1 MAKVLNLNPI
11 QRSAMNHR
19 DNTPKTGLATRA
31 TQGGG
36 TILGFLGGLVVGL
49 IVAVVV
55 AIFITRAPV
64 PFVNKGGNKSSDR
77 VIEPK
82 AGAAMPDPNQSLNS
96 KSKPAQS
103 TEKAAADKSASD
115 KSASDKASGDKSKES
130 AAKPADSGGSVLG
143 NVFNNGQ
150 QAGQAA
156 PPPPPVA
163 TVPTSPTPPA
173 NTAAKPATPAPG
185 STSTPGASPS
195 GTDNPEDKTTY
206 IIQAG
211 AFRVQEDAEAMKAK
225 LALAGYE
232 ARILTAD
239 VSGQPLYRVR
249 LTPYKVLDDV
259 NKAKSKLAENGIE
272 STVIRMK

>member
-1 MAKVLNLNPI
+1 MTKLKNLNLVNDAVSSQPTRFKHTV
-11 QRSAMNHR
+11 Q
-19 DNTPKTGLATRA
+19 ATRTA
-31 TQGGG
+31 QAGG

-64 PFVNKGGNKSSDR
+64 PFVNKAANKSSDR

-82 AGAAMPDPNQSLNS
+82 AGAPVPDPNQSLNS
-96 KSKPAQS
+96 KSKPAHS
-103 TEKAAADKSASD
+103 ADKSAAADKPSSD
-115 KSASDKASGDKSKES
+115 KPSDSST
-130 AAKPADSGGSVLG
+130 KPADAGGSVLG

-150 QAGQAA
+150 QAGQVSPPPAAPSAVPPTNPAVPGAA
-156 PPPPPVA
+156 PP
-163 TVPTSPTPPA
+163 
-173 NTAAKPATPAPG
+173 KPATPAPG
-185 STSTPGASPS
+185 APVTASAPVAGTP
-195 GTDNPEDKTTY
+195 DNPEDKTTY

-249 LTPYKVLDDV
+249 LTPYKVLEDV

>member
-1 MAKVLNLNPI
+1 MAKVPNLNTA
-11 QRSAMNHR
+11 RLRAANR
-19 DNTPKTGLATRA
+19 LAITRKYGEMPSGA
-31 TQGGG
+31 QAGG
-36 TILGFLGGLVVGL
+36 TILGFLAGLVIGL
-49 IVAVVV
+49 VVAVVV

-64 PFVNKGGNKSSDR
+64 PFVNKAGHKSSDR

-82 AGAAMPDPNQSLNS
+82 AGAPLPDPNQSLNS
-96 KSKPAQS
+96 KSKPNPS
-103 TEKAAADKSASD
+103 P
-115 KSASDKASGDKSKES
+115 DKAGTDKANAGTTKT
-130 AAKPADSGGSVLG
+130 ADEGGSVLG

-156 PPPPPVA
+156 PPPPPVPSTSPNSPAPTA
-163 TVPTSPTPPA
+163 TPAKPTSPS
-173 NTAAKPATPAPG
+173 APVA
-185 STSTPGASPS
+185 TSTPA
-195 GTDNPEDKTTY
+195 GTTTSTPDNPEDKTTY

-259 NKAKSKLAENGIE
+259 NKAKAKLAENGIE

>member
-1 MAKVLNLNPI
+1 MTKLKTLNPRN
-11 QRSAMNHR
+11 QTDMNRPAQVAKRVRSNNA
-19 DNTPKTGLATRA
+19 AQA
-31 TQGGG
+31 GG

-64 PFVNKGGNKSSDR
+64 PFVNKTGNKSSDR

-82 AGAAMPDPNQSLNS
+82 AGVAVPDPNQSLNS
-96 KSKPAQS
+96 KSKPAPS
-103 TEKAAADKSASD
+103 SEKASAEKASADKVGAVKPAD
-115 KSASDKASGDKSKES
+115 T
-130 AAKPADSGGSVLG
+130 AAKPADAGGSVLG

-156 PPPPPVA
+156 PPPTPAA
-163 TVPTSPTPPA
+163 T
-173 NTAAKPATPAPG
+173 TPAPG
-185 STSTPGASPS
+185 TPTTPGTAPAKPTTPAPGAPVTASTPVAGSP
-195 GTDNPEDKTTY
+195 DNPEDKTTY

-249 LTPYKVLDDV
+249 LTPYKVLEDV

>member
-1 MAKVLNLNPI
+1 MAKLKNLNLVNDTVSSRPTRF
-11 QRSAMNHR
+11 QHTEHVTRSAQN
-19 DNTPKTGLATRA
+19 
-31 TQGGG
+31 GG

-64 PFVNKGGNKSSDR
+64 PFVNKAANKSSDR

-82 AGAAMPDPNQSLNS
+82 AGVPVPDPNQSLNS

-103 TEKAAADKSASD
+103 ADKAAADKPAAEKAGND
-115 KSASDKASGDKSKES
+115 KSSES
-130 AAKPADSGGSVLG
+130 STKPADAGGSVLG

-150 QAGQAA
+150 QAGQASPPPTAPSVVPPASPAVPGAA
-156 PPPPPVA
+156 PP
-163 TVPTSPTPPA
+163 
-173 NTAAKPATPAPG
+173 KPATPAPG
-185 STSTPGASPS
+185 APVTASAPVAGTP
-195 GTDNPEDKTTY
+195 DNPEDKTTY

-249 LTPYKVLDDV
+249 LTPYKVLEDV

>member
-1 MAKVLNLNPI
+1 MAKLKNLNLVNDAVLSRPTRF
-11 QRSAMNHR
+11 QH
-19 DNTPKTGLATRA
+19 TEQATRTVQA
-31 TQGGG
+31 GG

-64 PFVNKGGNKSSDR
+64 PFVNKAANKSSDR

-82 AGAAMPDPNQSLNS
+82 AGVPVPDPNQSLNS
-96 KSKPAQS
+96 KSKPAQ
-103 TEKAAADKSASD
+103 TADKPAADKASSD
-115 KSASDKASGDKSKES
+115 KPSES
-130 AAKPADSGGSVLG
+130 STKPADSGGSVLG

-150 QAGQAA
+150 QAGQAS
-156 PPPPPVA
+156 PPPTAP
-163 TVPTSPTPPA
+163 TVVPPA
-173 NTAAKPATPAPG
+173 NPAGPGAVPPKPATPAPG
-185 STSTPGASPS
+185 APVTASVPVAGTP
-195 GTDNPEDKTTY
+195 DNPEDKTTY

-249 LTPYKVLDDV
+249 LTPYKVLEDV

>member
-1 MAKVLNLNPI
+1 MAKELNLNTM
-11 QRSAMNHR
+11 RRKAAHKR
-19 DNTPKTGLATRA
+19 TLCPKHGQKASGA
-31 TQGGG
+31 QAGG
-36 TILGFLGGLVVGL
+36 TILGFLAGLVIGL
-49 IVAVVV
+49 VVAVVV

-64 PFVNKGGNKSSDR
+64 PFVNKAGHKSSDR

-82 AGAAMPDPNQSLNS
+82 AGVALPDPNQSLNS
-96 KSKPAQS
+96 KSKPNPS
-103 TEKAAADKSASD
+103 ADKAGSD
-115 KSASDKASGDKSKES
+115 KSSDG

-156 PPPPPVA
+156 PPPASAPPA
-163 TVPTSPTPPA
+163 PANSTVPGALP
-173 NTAAKPATPAPG
+173 AKPTNPSAPVPASTPAGTTP
-185 STSTPGASPS
+185 STS
-195 GTDNPEDKTTY
+195 DNPEDKTTY

-249 LTPYKVLDDV
+249 LTPYKVLEDV
-259 NKAKSKLAENGIE
+259 NKAKAKLAENGIE

>member
-1 MAKVLNLNPI
+1 MAKVLNLNTVGKTAVP
-11 QRSAMNHR
+11 RKAM
-19 DNTPKTGLATRA
+19 TPKYGTSPLRVQA
-31 TQGGG
+31 GG
-36 TILGFLGGLVVGL
+36 TILGFLAGLVIGL
-49 IVAVVV
+49 VVAVVV

-64 PFVNKGGNKSSDR
+64 PFVNKAGNKNSDR

-82 AGAAMPDPNQSLNS
+82 AGAPLPDPNQSLNS
-96 KSKPAQS
+96 KSKPSPGAD
-103 TEKAAADKSASD
+103 KASADKS
-115 KSASDKASGDKSKES
+115 GDH
-130 AAKPADSGGSVLG
+130 APKPADAGGSVLG

-156 PPPPPVA
+156 PPAPA
-163 TVPTSPTPPA
+163 PTAPSASP
-173 NTAAKPATPAPG
+173 AKPAAPGAPVTASTPAGTTP
-185 STSTPGASPS
+185 STP
-195 GTDNPEDKTTY
+195 DNPEDKTTY

-259 NKAKSKLAENGIE
+259 NKAKAKLAENGIE

>member
-1 MAKVLNLNPI
+1 MAKVLNLNTARQMAANRQAI
-11 QRSAMNHR
+11 
-19 DNTPKTGLATRA
+19 TRKYGEMPSGA
-31 TQGGG
+31 QAGG
-36 TILGFLGGLVVGL
+36 TILGFLAGLVIGL
-49 IVAVVV
+49 VVAVVV

-64 PFVNKGGNKSSDR
+64 PFVNKAGHKSSDR

-82 AGAAMPDPNQSLNS
+82 AGVPLPDPNQSLNS
-96 KSKPAQS
+96 KSKPNPNAD
-103 TEKAAADKSASD
+103 KAGADKSNT
-115 KSASDKASGDKSKES
+115 GTT
-130 AAKPADSGGSVLG
+130 KPADAGGSVLG

-156 PPPPPVA
+156 PPPPPPPVPS
-163 TVPTSPTPPA
+163 TSPTSPPP
-173 NTAAKPATPAPG
+173 NATPAKPTSPSAPVAASTPAG
-185 STSTPGASPS
+185 TTTSTP
-195 GTDNPEDKTTY
+195 DNPEDKTTY

-259 NKAKSKLAENGIE
+259 NKAKAKLAENGIE

>member
-1 MAKVLNLNPI
+1 MAKLKNLNLVNDTVLSRPTRF
-11 QRSAMNHR
+11 QHT
-19 DNTPKTGLATRA
+19 DQATRTA
-31 TQGGG
+31 QAGG

-64 PFVNKGGNKSSDR
+64 PFVNKAANKSSDR

-82 AGAAMPDPNQSLNS
+82 AGVPVPDPNQSLNS

-103 TEKAAADKSASD
+103 ADKAGAD
-115 KSASDKASGDKSKES
+115 KPSES
-130 AAKPADSGGSVLG
+130 STKPADAGRSVLG

-150 QAGQAA
+150 QAGQASPPPTAPSVVPPASPSVPGAA
-156 PPPPPVA
+156 PP
-163 TVPTSPTPPA
+163 
-173 NTAAKPATPAPG
+173 KPATPAPG
-185 STSTPGASPS
+185 APVTASAPVAGTP
-195 GTDNPEDKTTY
+195 DNPEDKTTY

-249 LTPYKVLDDV
+249 LTPYKVLEDV